1 MVRNTIKEHQDL
13 CLAGMKMDSKDRAKM
28 EESDTLKEDQD
39 EKADGEMVVASA
51 PNSDHRKMAS
61 ETDVNQRYNGS
72 AKLVRKKIESDTSWQ
87 KPKHKEG

>member
-28 EESDTLKEDQD
+28 EESDTMKEDQD
-39 EKADGEMVVASA
+39 EKASGEMFVITA
-51 PNSDHRKMAS
+51 PNSDKREKAS
-61 ETDVNQRYNGS
+61 ETCVSQRYDGS
-72 AKLVRKKIESDTSWQ
+72 VKLVRKKIESDTSWQ